1 MGSARL
7 ASIHELYLSDAPQI
21 ESAWRQWSDDDLKDL
36 VPPGRSLSHVKQQL
50 ENGDALLLSDSPKL
64 PLFTAQQNDFSLPV
78 SGGDIPATA
87 VKHIQQRFATAGSSA
102 HFKAPNGSLHP
113 AIEPNYTPDT
123 RVTQIAPDKPL
134 PVLISPKFAQ
144 ARRRLELELVY
155 DDKEETAAGK
165 VPYRVEFSDGSQK
178 SGVLNAKGWACLEDC
193 PNGEATVIFG
203 DEAER
208 QSAEQRL
215 PSLYRQLAA
224 SLDTAAA
231 EMAKK
236 SEQLAAQADVQQISD
251 SFRQKVDAQLAEL
264 TAQREQFN
272 QQQIWQQAL
281 QTGQAYTQG
290 LSQGTA
296 SFMDDLLDFS
306 GLMAFLEE
314 AEISLSLLLEA
325 IMTGDVD
332 ALESQLAQWRAR
344 GENGL
349 KATGEAME
357 MLILLLKDEYVRALL
372 QSLPLRY
379 LDALPKDKLAEIAG
393 YMHSRVSLDGM
404 LEMSLI
410 LLAALVGSI
419 FGVILMFLV
428 VTKRR
433 ASRIISP
440 ASSVL
445 EDIAKAQKAVRND
458 HAVQTYIGKHQ
469 TPLNSK
475 TPKGDVD
482 TPLKSQENEKGVPN
496 NQSSLPAGAQSV
508 QSRISQGKTVPPH
521 ALENPDAYY
530 YDTNVGKYKSI
541 PEPKPDFSQGTRNR
555 EIPCFGAG
563 TLVATPDSFIL
574 IENVEIGDIVSSW
587 DEKHQKVVANRVTA
601 LHRNRAIEWVE
612 MVVSGETITSTRNH
626 RFWVPKNNEWIEA
639 KLLSVG
645 MEVQLENGQSAQ
657 IDKVKFID
665 SPEKKET
672 FNIMVENAHT
682 YFVGERKVL
691 VHNQGSETS
700 GKIYIGYNK
709 SGTPIYVGQTLQTI
723 KARQAQH
730 FAEAKADP
738 TKWGWKSEMTIIKVP
753 GMDGLTPDQM
763 NYHERRI
770 YDQYLQKGYS
780 LKNSQIPLT
789 DSKVNKLLNKYC

>member
-1 MGSARL
+1 MGVIRVVSMA
-7 ASIHELYLSDAPQI
+7 ELHLSDAGQI
-21 ESAWRQWSDDDLKDL
+21 EANWQSLSHEQL
-36 VPPGRSLSHVKQQL
+36 VSLAPSGRSLEQL
-50 ENGDALLLSDSPKL
+50 KRELADGSRVILSDTPIL
-64 PLFTAQQNDFSLPV
+64 PLFRYQLGEWITNIQEGISPH
-78 SGGDIPATA
+78 A
-87 VKHIQQRFATAGSSA
+87 VNQIQKRFASAGSSA
-102 HFKAPNGSLHP
+102 HFKTSTGSLAP
-113 AIEPNYTPDT
+113 AIEPVYSPDPSL
-123 RVTQIAPDKPL
+123 TQIAPTTAPTAK
-134 PVLISPKFAQ
+134 ISPKFAQ

-215 PSLYRQLAA
+215 PDLYRQLAA

-332 ALESQLAQWRAR
+332 ALEAKLAQWRAR

-404 LEMSLI
+404 LEMSLV
-410 LLAALVGSI
+410 LLAALVGSV

-428 VTKRR
+428 VTKKR

-482 TPLKSQENEKGVPN
+482 TPQKSRKNADKDVPN
-496 NQSSLPAGAQSV
+496 RQVLTKAERLNIQKALQTRVEDIRAELPKKLQGSGNVGVAQLDIPGLPIELKAH
-508 QSRISQGKTVPPH
+508 SRINYPTDKGADGFVHLADESDWIFKPKAVDPDNVRVGT
-521 ALENPDAYY
+521 PDAYTRQW
-530 YDTNVGKYKSI
+530 DTEFKILNDVALRLGNNRNATGSI
-541 PEPKPDFSQGTRNR
+541 NLFTERLTCTSCTDVIFDF
-555 EIPCFGAG
+555 
-563 TLVATPDSFIL
+563 
-574 IENVEIGDIVSSW
+574 
-587 DEKHQKVVANRVTA
+587 
-601 LHRNRAIEWVE
+601 
-612 MVVSGETITSTRNH
+612 
-626 RFWVPKNNEWIEA
+626 
-639 KLLSVG
+639 
-645 MEVQLENGQSAQ
+645 
-657 IDKVKFID
+657 
-665 SPEKKET
+665 
-672 FNIMVENAHT
+672 
-682 YFVGERKVL
+682 
-691 VHNQGSETS
+691 
-700 GKIYIGYNK
+700 
-709 SGTPIYVGQTLQTI
+709 
-723 KARQAQH
+723 KARYPNIQLNV
-730 FAEAKADP
+730 FAGE
-738 TKWGWKSEMTIIKVP
+738 
-753 GMDGLTPDQM
+753 
-763 NYHERRI
+763 
-770 YDQYLQKGYS
+770 
-780 LKNSQIPLT
+780 
-789 DSKVNKLLNKYC
+789 

>member
-1 MGSARL
+1 MGVIRVVSMA
-7 ASIHELYLSDAPQI
+7 ELHLSDAGQI
-21 ESAWRQWSDDDLKDL
+21 EANWQSLSNEQL
-36 VPPGRSLSHVKQQL
+36 VSLAPSGRSLEQL
-50 ENGDALLLSDSPKL
+50 KRELADGSRVILSDTPIL
-64 PLFTAQQNDFSLPV
+64 PLFRYQ
-78 SGGDIPATA
+78 SGEWITNIQEGISPHA
-87 VKHIQQRFATAGSSA
+87 VNQIQKRFASAGSSA
-102 HFKAPNGSLHP
+102 HFKTSTGSLAP
-113 AIEPNYTPDT
+113 AIEPVYSPDPSL
-123 RVTQIAPDKPL
+123 TQIAPTTAPTAK
-134 PVLISPKFAQ
+134 ISPKFAQ

-215 PSLYRQLAA
+215 PDLYRQLAA

-332 ALESQLAQWRAR
+332 ALESKLAQWRAR

-357 MLILLLKDEYVRALL
+357 MLILLLKDEDVRALL

-379 LDALPKDKLAEIAG
+379 LDALPKDKLAEITG
-393 YMHSRVSLDGM
+393 YIHSRVSLDGM
-404 LEMSLI
+404 LEMSLV
-410 LLAALVGSI
+410 LLAALVGSV

-428 VTKRR
+428 VTKKR

-482 TPLKSQENEKGVPN
+482 TPQKSRKNADKDVPN
-496 NQSSLPAGAQSV
+496 RQVLTKAERLNIQKALQTRVEDIRAELPKKLQGSGNVGVAQLDIPGLPIELKAH
-508 QSRISQGKTVPPH
+508 SRINYPTDKGADGFVHLADESDWIFKPKAVDPDNVRVGT
-521 ALENPDAYY
+521 PDAYTRQW
-530 YDTNVGKYKSI
+530 DTEFKILNDVALRLGNNRNATGSI
-541 PEPKPDFSQGTRNR
+541 NLFTERLTCTSCTDVIFDF
-555 EIPCFGAG
+555 
-563 TLVATPDSFIL
+563 
-574 IENVEIGDIVSSW
+574 
-587 DEKHQKVVANRVTA
+587 
-601 LHRNRAIEWVE
+601 
-612 MVVSGETITSTRNH
+612 
-626 RFWVPKNNEWIEA
+626 
-639 KLLSVG
+639 
-645 MEVQLENGQSAQ
+645 
-657 IDKVKFID
+657 
-665 SPEKKET
+665 
-672 FNIMVENAHT
+672 
-682 YFVGERKVL
+682 
-691 VHNQGSETS
+691 
-700 GKIYIGYNK
+700 
-709 SGTPIYVGQTLQTI
+709 
-723 KARQAQH
+723 KARYPNIQLNV
-730 FAEAKADP
+730 FAGE
-738 TKWGWKSEMTIIKVP
+738 
-753 GMDGLTPDQM
+753 
-763 NYHERRI
+763 
-770 YDQYLQKGYS
+770 
-780 LKNSQIPLT
+780 
-789 DSKVNKLLNKYC
+789 

>member
-1 MGSARL
+1 MA
-7 ASIHELYLSDAPQI
+7 ELHLSDAGQI
-21 ESAWRQWSDDDLKDL
+21 EANWQSLSNEQL
-36 VPPGRSLSHVKQQL
+36 VSLAPSGRSLEQL
-50 ENGDALLLSDSPKL
+50 KRELADGSRVILSDTPIL
-64 PLFTAQQNDFSLPV
+64 PLFRYQ
-78 SGGDIPATA
+78 SGEWVTNIQEGISPHA
-87 VKHIQQRFATAGSSA
+87 VNQIQKRFASAGSSA
-102 HFKAPNGSLHP
+102 HFKTSTGSLAP
-113 AIEPNYTPDT
+113 AIEPVYSPDPSL
-123 RVTQIAPDKPL
+123 TQIAPTTAPTAK
-134 PVLISPKFAQ
+134 ISPKFAQ

-215 PSLYRQLAA
+215 PGLYRQLAA

-332 ALESQLAQWRAR
+332 ALEAKLAQWRAR

-349 KATGEAME
+349 KATGETME

-404 LEMSLI
+404 LEMSLV
-410 LLAALVGSI
+410 LLAALVGSV

-428 VTKRR
+428 VTKKR

-482 TPLKSQENEKGVPN
+482 TPLKSQENAGGDVLNTQKINPKTRLPRTNGKWDGEPGNGFWHSNIDEVNEITGGKPIEFVNGRPVFTPWAKGQVKFKLGQLDGSKADFDAVYEYVA
-496 NQSSLPAGAQSV
+496 NQKGLSSLNAA
-508 QSRISQGKTVPPH
+508 
-521 ALENPDAYY
+521 
-530 YDTNVGKYKSI
+530 
-541 PEPKPDFSQGTRNR
+541 
-555 EIPCFGAG
+555 
-563 TLVATPDSFIL
+563 
-574 IENVEIGDIVSSW
+574 
-587 DEKHQKVVANRVTA
+587 
-601 LHRNRAIEWVE
+601 
-612 MVVSGETITSTRNH
+612 
-626 RFWVPKNNEWIEA
+626 KNYLKEA
-639 KLLSVG
+639 
-645 MEVQLENGQSAQ
+645 
-657 IDKVKFID
+657 
-665 SPEKKET
+665 
-672 FNIMVENAHT
+672 
-682 YFVGERKVL
+682 
-691 VHNQGSETS
+691 
-700 GKIYIGYNK
+700 
-709 SGTPIYVGQTLQTI
+709 
-723 KARQAQH
+723 
-730 FAEAKADP
+730 
-738 TKWGWKSEMTIIKVP
+738 
-753 GMDGLTPDQM
+753 GLTPHHLDNVTIQFVPTKLHG
-763 NYHERRI
+763 N
-770 YDQYLQKGYS
+770 
-780 LKNSQIPLT
+780 IPHIGSASDLRGGF
-789 DSKVNKLLNKYC
+789 

>member
-1 MGSARL
+1 MGVIRVVSMA
-7 ASIHELYLSDAPQI
+7 ELHLSDAGQI
-21 ESAWRQWSDDDLKDL
+21 EANWQSLSNEQL
-36 VPPGRSLSHVKQQL
+36 VSLAPSGRSLEQL
-50 ENGDALLLSDSPKL
+50 KRELADGSRVILSDTPIL
-64 PLFTAQQNDFSLPV
+64 PLFRYQ
-78 SGGDIPATA
+78 SGEWITNIQEGISPHA
-87 VKHIQQRFATAGSSA
+87 VNQIQKRFASAGSSA
-102 HFKAPNGSLHP
+102 HFKTFTGSLAP
-113 AIEPNYTPDT
+113 AIEPVYSPDPSL
-123 RVTQIAPDKPL
+123 TQIAPTTAPTAK
-134 PVLISPKFAQ
+134 ISPKFAQ

-215 PSLYRQLAA
+215 PDLYRQLAA

-332 ALESQLAQWRAR
+332 ALESKLAQWRAR

-404 LEMSLI
+404 LEMSLV
-410 LLAALVGSI
+410 LLAALVGSV

-428 VTKRR
+428 VTKKR

-475 TPKGDVD
+475 ASEGDVD
-482 TPLKSQENEKGVPN
+482 KKGSGQENSGLVTTSAINRKEFGDDLNALVEAEARVRIAKGDIKGVALSRVGVPELNLKSSSFDNFDIGIKRTEGIERFGSTKEFFRVVDEDKFISQIEQLYKSSGERLHPVMKERILNYVRN
-496 NQSSLPAGAQSV
+496 NQKLELGGRGIPGTHAEVRAANQILNQLPDGFDVGNIQVSTYRL
-508 QSRISQGKTVPPH
+508 QPSKT
-521 ALENPDAYY
+521 
-530 YDTNVGKYKSI
+530 G
-541 PEPKPDFSQGTRNR
+541 G
-555 EIPCFGAG
+555 
-563 TLVATPDSFIL
+563 
-574 IENVEIGDIVSSW
+574 
-587 DEKHQKVVANRVTA
+587 
-601 LHRNRAIEWVE
+601 
-612 MVVSGETITSTRNH
+612 
-626 RFWVPKNNEWIEA
+626 
-639 KLLSVG
+639 
-645 MEVQLENGQSAQ
+645 
-657 IDKVKFID
+657 
-665 SPEKKET
+665 
-672 FNIMVENAHT
+672 
-682 YFVGERKVL
+682 
-691 VHNQGSETS
+691 QGSQFS
-700 GKIYIGYNK
+700 ACYNC
-709 SGTPIYVGQTLQTI
+709 GGIL
-723 KARQAQH
+723 
-730 FAEAKADP
+730 
-738 TKWGWKSEMTIIKVP
+738 
-753 GMDGLTPDQM
+753 DGFDILTG
-763 NYHERRI
+763 NLY
-770 YDQYLQKGYS
+770 K
-780 LKNSQIPLT
+780 
-789 DSKVNKLLNKYC
+789 

>member
-1 MGSARL
+1 MGVIRVVSMA
-7 ASIHELYLSDAPQI
+7 ELHLSDAGQI
-21 ESAWRQWSDDDLKDL
+21 EANWQSLSNEQL
-36 VPPGRSLSHVKQQL
+36 VSLAPSGRSLEQL
-50 ENGDALLLSDSPKL
+50 KRELADGSRVILSDTPIL
-64 PLFTAQQNDFSLPV
+64 PLFRYQ
-78 SGGDIPATA
+78 SGEWITNIQEGISPHA
-87 VKHIQQRFATAGSSA
+87 VNQIQKRFASAGSSA
-102 HFKAPNGSLHP
+102 HFKTSTGSLAP
-113 AIEPNYTPDT
+113 AIEPVYSPDPSL
-123 RVTQIAPDKPL
+123 TQIAPTTAPTAK
-134 PVLISPKFAQ
+134 ISPKFAQ

-215 PSLYRQLAA
+215 PDLYRQLAA

-332 ALESQLAQWRAR
+332 ALESKLAQWRAR

-357 MLILLLKDEYVRALL
+357 MLILLLKDEDVRALL

-404 LEMSLI
+404 LEMSLV
-410 LLAALVGSI
+410 LLAALVGSV

-428 VTKRR
+428 VTKKR

-482 TPLKSQENEKGVPN
+482 TPLKSRENSKGVPSN
-496 NQSSLPAGAQSV
+496 PNRGLTFVVENLGMPRNSAIQNARDFESGTTGAFSEIATRQRQVPALRYDNPNPNGAPFVKFDGYQQLDNGVIELIDSKT
-508 QSRISQGKTVPPH
+508 RIVP
-521 ALENPDAYY
+521 
-530 YDTNVGKYKSI
+530 
-541 PEPKPDFSQGTRNR
+541 F
-555 EIPCFGAG
+555 
-563 TLVATPDSFIL
+563 
-574 IENVEIGDIVSSW
+574 
-587 DEKHQKVVANRVTA
+587 
-601 LHRNRAIEWVE
+601 
-612 MVVSGETITSTRNH
+612 STREGPFISPSVRDGLVRKSEALSQNSGY
-626 RFWVPKNNEWIEA
+626 RGVIELPTIEA
-639 KLLSVG
+639 RREAQQVLRKLG
-645 MEVQLENGQSAQ
+645 
-657 IDKVKFID
+657 I
-665 SPEKKET
+665 T
-672 FNIMVENAHT
+672 NISTRV
-682 YFVGERKVL
+682 
-691 VHNQGSETS
+691 
-700 GKIYIGYNK
+700 
-709 SGTPIYVGQTLQTI
+709 
-723 KARQAQH
+723 RQ
-730 FAEAKADP
+730 
-738 TKWGWKSEMTIIKVP
+738 
-753 GMDGLTPDQM
+753 
-763 NYHERRI
+763 
-770 YDQYLQKGYS
+770 
-780 LKNSQIPLT
+780 
-789 DSKVNKLLNKYC
+789 

>member
-1 MGSARL
+1 MGVIRVVSMA
-7 ASIHELYLSDAPQI
+7 ELHLSDAGQI
-21 ESAWRQWSDDDLKDL
+21 EANWQSLSNEQL
-36 VPPGRSLSHVKQQL
+36 VSLAPSGRSPEQL
-50 ENGDALLLSDSPKL
+50 KRELADGSRVILSDTPIL
-64 PLFTAQQNDFSLPV
+64 PLFRYQ
-78 SGGDIPATA
+78 SGEWVTNIQEGISPHA
-87 VKHIQQRFATAGSSA
+87 VNQIQKRFASAGSSA
-102 HFKAPNGSLHP
+102 HFKTSTGSLAP
-113 AIEPNYTPDT
+113 AIEPVYSPDPSL
-123 RVTQIAPDKPL
+123 TQIAPTTVPTAK
-134 PVLISPKFAQ
+134 ISPKFAQ

-215 PSLYRQLAA
+215 PDLYRQLAA

-332 ALESQLAQWRAR
+332 ALESKLAQWRAR

-404 LEMSLI
+404 LEMSLV
-410 LLAALVGSI
+410 LLAALVGSV

-428 VTKRR
+428 VTKKR
-433 ASRIISP
+433 ANRIISP

-445 EDIAKAQKAVRND
+445 EDIAKAQKAIRND

-482 TPLKSQENEKGVPN
+482 TPLKSQENAGGDAPDTRVAQPGDADFIGALPQETSTVFRVQGGTPPKASRHHIEIDANGNPKINRTTLNVSIGDLEHAEYF
-496 NQSSLPAGAQSV
+496 QSLRPGSEITS
-508 QSRISQGKTVPPH
+508 
-521 ALENPDAYY
+521 
-530 YDTNVGKYKSI
+530 
-541 PEPKPDFSQGTRNR
+541 F
-555 EIPCFGAG
+555 EIPKWM
-563 TLVATPDSFIL
+563 DDFIQSEAIPQANYRSNPL
-574 IENVEIGDIVSSW
+574 NQGGLAP
-587 DEKHQKVVANRVTA
+587 KVVDPTTPGRSYELPSVWTEWLEEA
-601 LHRNRAIEWVE
+601 AI
-612 MVVSGETITSTRNH
+612 
-626 RFWVPKNNEWIEA
+626 
-639 KLLSVG
+639 
-645 MEVQLENGQSAQ
+645 
-657 IDKVKFID
+657 
-665 SPEKKET
+665 
-672 FNIMVENAHT
+672 
-682 YFVGERKVL
+682 
-691 VHNQGSETS
+691 QGS
-700 GKIYIGYNK
+700 GK
-709 SGTPIYVGQTLQTI
+709 VI
-723 KARQAQH
+723 K
-730 FAEAKADP
+730 
-738 TKWGWKSEMTIIKVP
+738 
-753 GMDGLTPDQM
+753 
-763 NYHERRI
+763 
-770 YDQYLQKGYS
+770 
-780 LKNSQIPLT
+780 
-789 DSKVNKLLNKYC
+789 

>member
-1 MGSARL
+1 MGVIRVVSMA
-7 ASIHELYLSDAPQI
+7 ELHLSDAGQI
-21 ESAWRQWSDDDLKDL
+21 EANWQSLSNEQL
-36 VPPGRSLSHVKQQL
+36 VSLAPSGRSLEQL
-50 ENGDALLLSDSPKL
+50 KRELADGSRVILSDTPIL
-64 PLFTAQQNDFSLPV
+64 PLFRYQ
-78 SGGDIPATA
+78 SGEWVTKIQEGISPHA
-87 VKHIQQRFATAGSSA
+87 VNQIQKCFASAGSSA
-102 HFKAPNGSLHP
+102 HFKTSTGSLAP
-113 AIEPNYTPDT
+113 AIEPVYSPDPSL
-123 RVTQIAPDKPL
+123 TQIAPTTAPTAK
-134 PVLISPKFAQ
+134 ISPKFAQ

-155 DDKEETAAGK
+155 DDKEKTAAGK

-178 SGVLNAKGWACLEDC
+178 SGALNAKGWACLEDC

-215 PSLYRQLAA
+215 PDLYRQLAA

-332 ALESQLAQWRAR
+332 ALESKLAQWRAR

-379 LDALPKDKLAEIAG
+379 LDALPKDKLAEITG
-393 YMHSRVSLDGM
+393 YIHSRVSLDGM
-404 LEMSLI
+404 LEMSLV
-410 LLAALVGSI
+410 LLAALVGSV

-428 VTKRR
+428 VTKKR

-445 EDIAKAQKAVRND
+445 EDIAKAQKAIRND

-482 TPLKSQENEKGVPN
+482 TPQKSRKNADKDVPN
-496 NQSSLPAGAQSV
+496 RQVLTKAERLNIQKALQTRVEDIRAELPKKLQGSGNVGVAQLDIPGLPIELKAH
-508 QSRISQGKTVPPH
+508 SRINYPTDKGADGFVHLADESDWIFKPKSVDPDNVRVGT
-521 ALENPDAYY
+521 PDAYTRQW
-530 YDTNVGKYKSI
+530 DTEFKILNDVALRLVNNRNATGSINLFTERLTCTSCTDVIFDFKDRYPNIQLNV
-541 PEPKPDFSQGTRNR
+541 F
-555 EIPCFGAG
+555 AG
-563 TLVATPDSFIL
+563 
-574 IENVEIGDIVSSW
+574 E
-587 DEKHQKVVANRVTA
+587 
-601 LHRNRAIEWVE
+601 
-612 MVVSGETITSTRNH
+612 
-626 RFWVPKNNEWIEA
+626 
-639 KLLSVG
+639 
-645 MEVQLENGQSAQ
+645 
-657 IDKVKFID
+657 
-665 SPEKKET
+665 
-672 FNIMVENAHT
+672 
-682 YFVGERKVL
+682 
-691 VHNQGSETS
+691 
-700 GKIYIGYNK
+700 
-709 SGTPIYVGQTLQTI
+709 
-723 KARQAQH
+723 
-730 FAEAKADP
+730 
-738 TKWGWKSEMTIIKVP
+738 
-753 GMDGLTPDQM
+753 
-763 NYHERRI
+763 
-770 YDQYLQKGYS
+770 
-780 LKNSQIPLT
+780 
-789 DSKVNKLLNKYC
+789 

>member
-1 MGSARL
+1 MGVIRVVSMA
-7 ASIHELYLSDAPQI
+7 ELHLSDAGQI
-21 ESAWRQWSDDDLKDL
+21 EANWQSLSNEQL
-36 VPPGRSLSHVKQQL
+36 VSLAPSGRSLEQL
-50 ENGDALLLSDSPKL
+50 KRELADGSRVILSDTPIL
-64 PLFTAQQNDFSLPV
+64 PLFRYQ
-78 SGGDIPATA
+78 SGEWITNIQEGISPHA
-87 VKHIQQRFATAGSSA
+87 VNQIQKRFASAGSSA
-102 HFKAPNGSLHP
+102 HFKTSTGSLAP
-113 AIEPNYTPDT
+113 AIEPVYSPDPSL
-123 RVTQIAPDKPL
+123 TQIAPTTAPTAK
-134 PVLISPKFAQ
+134 ISPKFAQ

-215 PSLYRQLAA
+215 PDLYRQLAA

-332 ALESQLAQWRAR
+332 ALEAKLAQWRAR

-404 LEMSLI
+404 LEMSLV
-410 LLAALVGSI
+410 LLAALVGSV

-428 VTKRR
+428 VTKKR

-482 TPLKSQENEKGVPN
+482 TPQKSRKNADKDVPN
-496 NQSSLPAGAQSV
+496 RQVLTKAERLNIQKALQTRVEDIRAELPKKLQGSGNVGVAQLDIPGLPIELKAH
-508 QSRISQGKTVPPH
+508 SRINYPTDKGADGFVHLADESDWIFKPKAVDPDNVRVGT
-521 ALENPDAYY
+521 PDAYTRQW
-530 YDTNVGKYKSI
+530 DTEFKILNDVALRLGNNRNATGSI
-541 PEPKPDFSQGTRNR
+541 NLFTERLTCTSCTDVIFDF
-555 EIPCFGAG
+555 
-563 TLVATPDSFIL
+563 
-574 IENVEIGDIVSSW
+574 
-587 DEKHQKVVANRVTA
+587 
-601 LHRNRAIEWVE
+601 
-612 MVVSGETITSTRNH
+612 
-626 RFWVPKNNEWIEA
+626 
-639 KLLSVG
+639 
-645 MEVQLENGQSAQ
+645 
-657 IDKVKFID
+657 
-665 SPEKKET
+665 
-672 FNIMVENAHT
+672 
-682 YFVGERKVL
+682 
-691 VHNQGSETS
+691 
-700 GKIYIGYNK
+700 
-709 SGTPIYVGQTLQTI
+709 
-723 KARQAQH
+723 KARYPNIQLNV
-730 FAEAKADP
+730 FAGE
-738 TKWGWKSEMTIIKVP
+738 
-753 GMDGLTPDQM
+753 
-763 NYHERRI
+763 
-770 YDQYLQKGYS
+770 
-780 LKNSQIPLT
+780 
-789 DSKVNKLLNKYC
+789 

>member
-1 MGSARL
+1 MGVIRVVSMA
-7 ASIHELYLSDAPQI
+7 ELHLSDAGQI
-21 ESAWRQWSDDDLKDL
+21 EANWQSLSHEQL
-36 VPPGRSLSHVKQQL
+36 VSLAPSGRSLEQL
-50 ENGDALLLSDSPKL
+50 KRELADGSRVILSDTPIL
-64 PLFTAQQNDFSLPV
+64 PLFRYQ
-78 SGGDIPATA
+78 SGEWITNIQEGISPHA
-87 VKHIQQRFATAGSSA
+87 VNQIQKRFASAGSSA
-102 HFKAPNGSLHP
+102 HFKTSTGSLAP
-113 AIEPNYTPDT
+113 AIEPVYSPDPSL
-123 RVTQIAPDKPL
+123 TQIAPTTAPTAK
-134 PVLISPKFAQ
+134 ISPKFAQ

-215 PSLYRQLAA
+215 PDLYRQLAA

-296 SFMDDLLDFS
+296 CFMDDLLDFS

-332 ALESQLAQWRAR
+332 ALEAKLAQWRVR
-344 GENGL
+344 SENGL

-404 LEMSLI
+404 LEMSLV
-410 LLAALVGSI
+410 LLAALVGSV

-428 VTKRR
+428 VTKKR

-445 EDIAKAQKAVRND
+445 EDIAKAQKAIRND

-475 TPKGDVD
+475 ASEGDVD
-482 TPLKSQENEKGVPN
+482 TPQKSRKNADKDVPN
-496 NQSSLPAGAQSV
+496 RQ
-508 QSRISQGKTVPPH
+508 
-521 ALENPDAYY
+521 
-530 YDTNVGKYKSI
+530 
-541 PEPKPDFSQGTRNR
+541 
-555 EIPCFGAG
+555 
-563 TLVATPDSFIL
+563 
-574 IENVEIGDIVSSW
+574 
-587 DEKHQKVVANRVTA
+587 
-601 LHRNRAIEWVE
+601 
-612 MVVSGETITSTRNH
+612 
-626 RFWVPKNNEWIEA
+626 
-639 KLLSVG
+639 
-645 MEVQLENGQSAQ
+645 
-657 IDKVKFID
+657 
-665 SPEKKET
+665 
-672 FNIMVENAHT
+672 
-682 YFVGERKVL
+682 VL
-691 VHNQGSETS
+691 T
-700 GKIYIGYNK
+700 
-709 SGTPIYVGQTLQTI
+709 
-723 KARQAQH
+723 
-730 FAEAKADP
+730 
-738 TKWGWKSEMTIIKVP
+738 
-753 GMDGLTPDQM
+753 
-763 NYHERRI
+763 
-770 YDQYLQKGYS
+770 
-780 LKNSQIPLT
+780 
-789 DSKVNKLLNKYC
+789 

>member
-1 MGSARL
+1 MGVIRVVSMA
-7 ASIHELYLSDAPQI
+7 ELHLSDAGQI
-21 ESAWRQWSDDDLKDL
+21 EANWQSLSNEQL
-36 VPPGRSLSHVKQQL
+36 VSLAPSGRSLEQL
-50 ENGDALLLSDSPKL
+50 KRELADGSRVILSDTPIL
-64 PLFTAQQNDFSLPV
+64 PLFRYQ
-78 SGGDIPATA
+78 SGEWVTNIQEGISPHA
-87 VKHIQQRFATAGSSA
+87 VNQIQKRFASAGSSA
-102 HFKAPNGSLHP
+102 HFKTSTGSLAP
-113 AIEPNYTPDT
+113 AIEPVYSPDPSL
-123 RVTQIAPDKPL
+123 TQIAPTTALTAK
-134 PVLISPKFAQ
+134 ISPKFAQ

-215 PSLYRQLAA
+215 PDLYRQLAA

-236 SEQLAAQADVQQISD
+236 SEQLAAQADVQQVSD

-332 ALESQLAQWRAR
+332 ALESKLAQWRAR

-404 LEMSLI
+404 LEMSLV
-410 LLAALVGSI
+410 LLAALVGSV

-428 VTKRR
+428 VTKKR

-482 TPLKSQENEKGVPN
+482 TPQKSRKNADKDVPN
-496 NQSSLPAGAQSV
+496 RQVLTKAERLNIQKALQTRVEDIRAELPKKLQGSGNVGVAQLDIPGLPIELKAH
-508 QSRISQGKTVPPH
+508 SRINYPTDKGADGFVHLADESDWIFKPKAVDPDNVRVGT
-521 ALENPDAYY
+521 PDAYTRQW
-530 YDTNVGKYKSI
+530 DTEFKILNDVALRLGNNRNATGSI
-541 PEPKPDFSQGTRNR
+541 NLFTERLTCTSCTDVIFDF
-555 EIPCFGAG
+555 
-563 TLVATPDSFIL
+563 
-574 IENVEIGDIVSSW
+574 
-587 DEKHQKVVANRVTA
+587 
-601 LHRNRAIEWVE
+601 
-612 MVVSGETITSTRNH
+612 
-626 RFWVPKNNEWIEA
+626 
-639 KLLSVG
+639 
-645 MEVQLENGQSAQ
+645 
-657 IDKVKFID
+657 
-665 SPEKKET
+665 
-672 FNIMVENAHT
+672 
-682 YFVGERKVL
+682 
-691 VHNQGSETS
+691 
-700 GKIYIGYNK
+700 
-709 SGTPIYVGQTLQTI
+709 
-723 KARQAQH
+723 KARYPNIQLNV
-730 FAEAKADP
+730 FAGE
-738 TKWGWKSEMTIIKVP
+738 
-753 GMDGLTPDQM
+753 
-763 NYHERRI
+763 
-770 YDQYLQKGYS
+770 
-780 LKNSQIPLT
+780 
-789 DSKVNKLLNKYC
+789 

>member
-1 MGSARL
+1 MSNEQLVSL
-7 ASIHELYLSDAPQI
+7 APS
-21 ESAWRQWSDDDLKDL
+21 
-36 VPPGRSLSHVKQQL
+36 GRSLEQL
-50 ENGDALLLSDSPKL
+50 KRELADGSRVILSDTPIL
-64 PLFTAQQNDFSLPV
+64 PLFRYQ
-78 SGGDIPATA
+78 SGEWVTNIQEGISPHA
-87 VKHIQQRFATAGSSA
+87 VNQIQKRFASAGSSA
-102 HFKAPNGSLHP
+102 HFKTSTGSLAP
-113 AIEPNYTPDT
+113 AIEPVYSPDPSL
-123 RVTQIAPDKPL
+123 TQIAPTTAPTAK
-134 PVLISPKFAQ
+134 ISPKFAQ

-215 PSLYRQLAA
+215 PGLYRQLAA

-290 LSQGTA
+290 LSQGAA

-332 ALESQLAQWRAR
+332 ALEAKLAQWRAR

-379 LDALPKDKLAEIAG
+379 LDALPKDKLAEITG
-393 YMHSRVSLDGM
+393 YIHSRVSLDGM
-404 LEMSLI
+404 LEMSLV
-410 LLAALVGSI
+410 LLAALVGSV

-428 VTKRR
+428 VTKKR

-445 EDIAKAQKAVRND
+445 EDIAKAQKAIRND

-475 TPKGDVD
+475 APEGDVD
-482 TPLKSQENEKGVPN
+482 TPLKSQENAGGDVPN
-496 NQSSLPAGAQSV
+496 KYTHSAPYSGNPLESSFVGPRDPAAIPENPSAYSVAYEMKLEPADFGKSRSVHFNRANASLDNALQSDIEFLNMMDELIPGVQSSVSSVGGRATPSGWTWEHASTSTAFGEEGVMRLVPSSQHTPGSPFWRILHPDAGASGGY
-508 QSRISQGKTVPPH
+508 S
-521 ALENPDAYY
+521 EW
-530 YDTNVGKYKSI
+530 
-541 PEPKPDFSQGTRNR
+541 
-555 EIPCFGAG
+555 
-563 TLVATPDSFIL
+563 ATP
-574 IENVEIGDIVSSW
+574 NG
-587 DEKHQKVVANRVTA
+587 A
-601 LHRNRAIEWVE
+601 
-612 MVVSGETITSTRNH
+612 
-626 RFWVPKNNEWIEA
+626 PKN
-639 KLLSVG
+639 
-645 MEVQLENGQSAQ
+645 
-657 IDKVKFID
+657 
-665 SPEKKET
+665 
-672 FNIMVENAHT
+672 
-682 YFVGERKVL
+682 
-691 VHNQGSETS
+691 
-700 GKIYIGYNK
+700 
-709 SGTPIYVGQTLQTI
+709 
-723 KARQAQH
+723 
-730 FAEAKADP
+730 
-738 TKWGWKSEMTIIKVP
+738 
-753 GMDGLTPDQM
+753 
-763 NYHERRI
+763 
-770 YDQYLQKGYS
+770 
-780 LKNSQIPLT
+780 
-789 DSKVNKLLNKYC
+789 

>member
-1 MGSARL
+1 MGVIRVVSMD
-7 ASIHELYLSDAPQI
+7 ELHLSDAGQI
-21 ESAWRQWSDDDLKDL
+21 EANWQSLSNEQL
-36 VPPGRSLSHVKQQL
+36 VSLAPSGRSLEQL
-50 ENGDALLLSDSPKL
+50 KRELADGSRVILSDTPIL
-64 PLFTAQQNDFSLPV
+64 PLFRYQ
-78 SGGDIPATA
+78 SGEWVTNIQEGISPHA
-87 VKHIQQRFATAGSSA
+87 VNQIQKRFASAGSSA
-102 HFKAPNGSLHP
+102 HFKISTGSLAP
-113 AIEPNYTPDT
+113 AIEPVYSPDPSL
-123 RVTQIAPDKPL
+123 TQIAPTTAPTPK
-134 PVLISPKFAQ
+134 ISPKFAQ

-215 PSLYRQLAA
+215 PDLYRQLAA

-251 SFRQKVDAQLAEL
+251 SFRQKVDAHLAEL

-332 ALESQLAQWRAR
+332 ALESKLAQWRAR

-379 LDALPKDKLAEIAG
+379 LNALPKDKLAEIAG

-404 LEMSLI
+404 LEMSLV
-410 LLAALVGSI
+410 LLAALVGSV

-428 VTKRR
+428 VTKKR

-482 TPLKSQENEKGVPN
+482 TPQKSRKNADKDVPN
-496 NQSSLPAGAQSV
+496 RQVLTKAERLNIQKALQTRVEDIRAELPKKLQGSGNVGVAQLDIPGLPIELKAH
-508 QSRISQGKTVPPH
+508 SRINYPTDKGADGFVHLADESDWIFKPKAVDPDNVRVGT
-521 ALENPDAYY
+521 PDAYTRQW
-530 YDTNVGKYKSI
+530 DTEFKILNDVALRLGNNRNATGSI
-541 PEPKPDFSQGTRNR
+541 NLFTERLTCTSCTDVIFDF
-555 EIPCFGAG
+555 
-563 TLVATPDSFIL
+563 
-574 IENVEIGDIVSSW
+574 
-587 DEKHQKVVANRVTA
+587 
-601 LHRNRAIEWVE
+601 
-612 MVVSGETITSTRNH
+612 
-626 RFWVPKNNEWIEA
+626 
-639 KLLSVG
+639 
-645 MEVQLENGQSAQ
+645 
-657 IDKVKFID
+657 
-665 SPEKKET
+665 
-672 FNIMVENAHT
+672 
-682 YFVGERKVL
+682 
-691 VHNQGSETS
+691 
-700 GKIYIGYNK
+700 
-709 SGTPIYVGQTLQTI
+709 
-723 KARQAQH
+723 KARYPNIQLNV
-730 FAEAKADP
+730 FAGE
-738 TKWGWKSEMTIIKVP
+738 
-753 GMDGLTPDQM
+753 
-763 NYHERRI
+763 
-770 YDQYLQKGYS
+770 
-780 LKNSQIPLT
+780 
-789 DSKVNKLLNKYC
+789 

>member
-1 MGSARL
+1 MGVIRVVSMA
-7 ASIHELYLSDAPQI
+7 ELHLSDAGQI
-21 ESAWRQWSDDDLKDL
+21 EANWQSLSNEQL
-36 VPPGRSLSHVKQQL
+36 VSLAPSGRSLEQL
-50 ENGDALLLSDSPKL
+50 KRELADGSRVILSDTPIL
-64 PLFTAQQNDFSLPV
+64 PLFRYQ
-78 SGGDIPATA
+78 SGEWITNIQEGISPHA
-87 VKHIQQRFATAGSSA
+87 VNQIQKRFASAGSSA
-102 HFKAPNGSLHP
+102 HFKTSTGSLAP
-113 AIEPNYTPDT
+113 AIEPVYSPDPSL
-123 RVTQIAPDKPL
+123 TQIAPTTAPTAK
-134 PVLISPKFAQ
+134 ISPKFAQ

-178 SGVLNAKGWACLEDC
+178 SGVLNAKGWTCLEDC

-215 PSLYRQLAA
+215 PDLYRQLAA

-332 ALESQLAQWRAR
+332 VLESKLAQWRAR

-379 LDALPKDKLAEIAG
+379 LDALPKDKLAEITG
-393 YMHSRVSLDGM
+393 YIHSRVSLDGM
-404 LEMSLI
+404 LEMSLV
-410 LLAALVGSI
+410 LLAALVGSV

-428 VTKRR
+428 VTKKR
-433 ASRIISP
+433 ASRIINP

-445 EDIAKAQKAVRND
+445 EDIAKAQKAIRND

-482 TPLKSQENEKGVPN
+482 TPQKSRKNADKDVPN
-496 NQSSLPAGAQSV
+496 RQVLTKAERLNIQKALQTRVEDIRAELPKKLQGSGNVGVAQLDIPGLPIELKAH
-508 QSRISQGKTVPPH
+508 SRINYPTDKGADGFVHLADESDWIFKPKAVDPDNVRVGT
-521 ALENPDAYY
+521 PDAYTRQW
-530 YDTNVGKYKSI
+530 DTEFKILNDVALRLGNNRNATGSI
-541 PEPKPDFSQGTRNR
+541 NLFTERLTCTSCTDVIFDF
-555 EIPCFGAG
+555 
-563 TLVATPDSFIL
+563 
-574 IENVEIGDIVSSW
+574 
-587 DEKHQKVVANRVTA
+587 
-601 LHRNRAIEWVE
+601 
-612 MVVSGETITSTRNH
+612 
-626 RFWVPKNNEWIEA
+626 
-639 KLLSVG
+639 
-645 MEVQLENGQSAQ
+645 
-657 IDKVKFID
+657 
-665 SPEKKET
+665 
-672 FNIMVENAHT
+672 
-682 YFVGERKVL
+682 
-691 VHNQGSETS
+691 
-700 GKIYIGYNK
+700 
-709 SGTPIYVGQTLQTI
+709 
-723 KARQAQH
+723 KARYPNIQLNV
-730 FAEAKADP
+730 FAGE
-738 TKWGWKSEMTIIKVP
+738 
-753 GMDGLTPDQM
+753 
-763 NYHERRI
+763 
-770 YDQYLQKGYS
+770 
-780 LKNSQIPLT
+780 
-789 DSKVNKLLNKYC
+789 

>member
-1 MGSARL
+1 MGVIRVVSMA
-7 ASIHELYLSDAPQI
+7 ELHLSDAGQI
-21 ESAWRQWSDDDLKDL
+21 EANWQSLSNEQL
-36 VPPGRSLSHVKQQL
+36 VSLAPSGRSLEQL
-50 ENGDALLLSDSPKL
+50 KRELADGSRVILSDTPIL
-64 PLFTAQQNDFSLPV
+64 PLFRYQ
-78 SGGDIPATA
+78 SGEWITNIQEGISPHA
-87 VKHIQQRFATAGSSA
+87 VNQIQKRFASAGSSA
-102 HFKAPNGSLHP
+102 HFKTSTGSLAP
-113 AIEPNYTPDT
+113 AIEPVYSPDPSL
-123 RVTQIAPDKPL
+123 TQIAPTTAPTAK
-134 PVLISPKFAQ
+134 ISPKFAQ

-215 PSLYRQLAA
+215 PDLYRQLAA

-296 SFMDDLLDFS
+296 CFMDDLLDFS

-332 ALESQLAQWRAR
+332 ALEAKLAQWRAR

-404 LEMSLI
+404 LEMSLV
-410 LLAALVGSI
+410 LLAALVGSV

-428 VTKRR
+428 VTKKR

-445 EDIAKAQKAVRND
+445 EDIAKAQKAIRND
-458 HAVQTYIGKHQ
+458 HAIQTYIGKHQ

-482 TPLKSQENEKGVPN
+482 TPLKSRENSKGVPSN
-496 NQSSLPAGAQSV
+496 PNRGLTFVVENLGMPRNSAMQNARDFESGTTGAFSEIATRQRQVPALRYDNPNPNGAPFVKFDGYQQLDNGVIELIDSKT
-508 QSRISQGKTVPPH
+508 RIVP
-521 ALENPDAYY
+521 
-530 YDTNVGKYKSI
+530 
-541 PEPKPDFSQGTRNR
+541 F
-555 EIPCFGAG
+555 
-563 TLVATPDSFIL
+563 
-574 IENVEIGDIVSSW
+574 
-587 DEKHQKVVANRVTA
+587 
-601 LHRNRAIEWVE
+601 
-612 MVVSGETITSTRNH
+612 STREGPFISPSVRDGLVRKSEALSQNSGY
-626 RFWVPKNNEWIEA
+626 RGVIELPTIEA
-639 KLLSVG
+639 RREAQQVLRKLG
-645 MEVQLENGQSAQ
+645 
-657 IDKVKFID
+657 I
-665 SPEKKET
+665 T
-672 FNIMVENAHT
+672 NISTRV
-682 YFVGERKVL
+682 
-691 VHNQGSETS
+691 
-700 GKIYIGYNK
+700 
-709 SGTPIYVGQTLQTI
+709 
-723 KARQAQH
+723 RQ
-730 FAEAKADP
+730 
-738 TKWGWKSEMTIIKVP
+738 
-753 GMDGLTPDQM
+753 
-763 NYHERRI
+763 
-770 YDQYLQKGYS
+770 
-780 LKNSQIPLT
+780 
-789 DSKVNKLLNKYC
+789 

>member
-1 MGSARL
+1 MGVIRVVSMA
-7 ASIHELYLSDAPQI
+7 ELHLSDAGQI
-21 ESAWRQWSDDDLKDL
+21 EANWQSLSNEQL
-36 VPPGRSLSHVKQQL
+36 VSLAPSGRSLEQL
-50 ENGDALLLSDSPKL
+50 KRELADGSRVILSDTPIL
-64 PLFTAQQNDFSLPV
+64 PLFRYQ
-78 SGGDIPATA
+78 SGEWVTNIQEGISPHA
-87 VKHIQQRFATAGSSA
+87 VNQIQKRFASAGSSA
-102 HFKAPNGSLHP
+102 HFQTSTGSLAP
-113 AIEPNYTPDT
+113 AIEPVYSPDPSL
-123 RVTQIAPDKPL
+123 TQIAPTTAPTAK
-134 PVLISPKFAQ
+134 ISPKFAQ

-165 VPYRVEFSDGSQK
+165 VSYRVEFSDGSQK
-178 SGVLNAKGWACLEDC
+178 TGALNAKGWACLEDC

-215 PSLYRQLAA
+215 PDLYRQLAA

-332 ALESQLAQWRAR
+332 ALESKLAQWRAR

-379 LDALPKDKLAEIAG
+379 LDALPKDKLAEITG
-393 YMHSRVSLDGM
+393 YIHSRVSLDGM
-404 LEMSLI
+404 LEMSLV
-410 LLAALVGSI
+410 LLAALVGSV

-428 VTKRR
+428 VTKKR

-445 EDIAKAQKAVRND
+445 EDIAKAQKAIRND

-482 TPLKSQENEKGVPN
+482 TPQKSRKNADKDVPN
-496 NQSSLPAGAQSV
+496 RQVLTKAERLNIQKALQTRVEDIRAELPKKLQGSGNVGVAQLDIPGLPIELKAH
-508 QSRISQGKTVPPH
+508 SRINYPTDKGADGFVHLADESDWIFKPKAVDPDNVRVGT
-521 ALENPDAYY
+521 PDAYTRQW
-530 YDTNVGKYKSI
+530 DTEFKILNDVALRLGNNRNATGSI
-541 PEPKPDFSQGTRNR
+541 NLFTERLTCTSCTDVIFDF
-555 EIPCFGAG
+555 
-563 TLVATPDSFIL
+563 
-574 IENVEIGDIVSSW
+574 
-587 DEKHQKVVANRVTA
+587 
-601 LHRNRAIEWVE
+601 
-612 MVVSGETITSTRNH
+612 
-626 RFWVPKNNEWIEA
+626 
-639 KLLSVG
+639 
-645 MEVQLENGQSAQ
+645 
-657 IDKVKFID
+657 
-665 SPEKKET
+665 
-672 FNIMVENAHT
+672 
-682 YFVGERKVL
+682 
-691 VHNQGSETS
+691 
-700 GKIYIGYNK
+700 
-709 SGTPIYVGQTLQTI
+709 
-723 KARQAQH
+723 KARYPNIQLNV
-730 FAEAKADP
+730 FAGE
-738 TKWGWKSEMTIIKVP
+738 
-753 GMDGLTPDQM
+753 
-763 NYHERRI
+763 
-770 YDQYLQKGYS
+770 
-780 LKNSQIPLT
+780 
-789 DSKVNKLLNKYC
+789 